1 MNTKHFRLLFLILI
15 SFTMQSCLSSFY
27 DVEFKK
33 EDGIIIPAE
42 GGTYHF
48 VINAVETKTSFSSG
62 LRRFEYRVMIEETII
77 DQQLVDIRILNAHIQ
92 VGDQWEIEFSV
103 PENNT
108 SLDRTVRIETII
120 ERDYRF
126 NEDVI
131 EFDPGDNTWQTVWEA
146 VQLSN

>member
-1 MNTKHFRLLFLILI
+1 MKHFRLLFLILI
-15 SFTMQSCLSSFY
+15 SFTTQSCLNSFY
-27 DVEFKK
+27 DVGFKK

-62 LRRFEYRVMIEETII
+62 LRRFEYRVIIEEDII
-77 DQQLVDIRILNAHIQ
+77 DQQLVDIWILNAHIQ

-108 SLDRTVRIETII
+108 SVDRTVRVETIV

-126 NEDVI
+126 NEDII
-131 EFDPGDNTWQTVWEA
+131 EFDPGDNTWQNVWEA
-146 VQLSN
+146 VQWCN

>member
-1 MNTKHFRLLFLILI
+1 MMHFRLLFLILI
-15 SFTMQSCLSSFY
+15 SFTTQSCLSSFY

-48 VINAVETKTSFSSG
+48 VINAVETKTSFSSV

-77 DQQLVDIRILNAHIQ
+77 DQQLVDIMISDAHIQ

-108 SLDRTVRIETII
+108 SLDRTVRVETII
-120 ERDYRF
+120 EKDYRF

-131 EFDPGDNTWQTVWEA
+131 EFDPGDNTWQTV
-146 VQLSN
+146 

>member
-1 MNTKHFRLLFLILI
+1 MKHFRLLFLILI
-15 SFTMQSCLSSFY
+15 SFTTQSCLNSFY
-27 DVEFKK
+27 DVGFKK

-62 LRRFEYRVMIEETII
+62 LRRFEYRVIIEEDII
-77 DQQLVDIRILNAHIQ
+77 DQQLVDIWIVNAHIQ
-92 VGDQWEIEFSV
+92 VGDQWEIEFFV

-108 SLDRTVRIETII
+108 SVERTVRVETII

-126 NEDVI
+126 NEDII
-131 EFDPGDNTWQTVWEA
+131 EFDPGDNTWQNVWEA
-146 VQLSN
+146 VQLCN

>member
-1 MNTKHFRLLFLILI
+1 MKQFRLLFLILI
-15 SFTMQSCLSSFY
+15 SFTTQSCLSSFY

-33 EDGIIIPAE
+33 EDSIIIPAE
-42 GGTYHF
+42 GGIYHF
-48 VINAVETKTSFSSG
+48 VINAVETKTSFSSV
-62 LRRFEYRVMIEETII
+62 LRRFEYRVIIEEDII
-77 DQQLVDIRILNAHIQ
+77 DQQLVDISISDAHIQ

-108 SLDRTVRIETII
+108 SVERTVRVETII

-126 NEDVI
+126 NEDII
-131 EFDPGDNTWQTVWEA
+131 EFDPGDNTWQRVWEA

>member
-1 MNTKHFRLLFLILI
+1 MKHFRLLFLILI

-77 DQQLVDIRILNAHIQ
+77 DQQLVDIWISNAHIQ

-108 SLDRTVRIETII
+108 SLDRTVRVETII

>member
-1 MNTKHFRLLFLILI
+1 MHFRLLFLILI
-15 SFTMQSCLSSFY
+15 SFTTQSCLSSFY

-48 VINAVETKTSFSSG
+48 VINAVETKTSFSSV

-77 DQQLVDIRILNAHIQ
+77 DQQLVDIWISDAHIQ

-108 SLDRTVRIETII
+108 SLDRTVRVETII
-120 ERDYRF
+120 EKDYRF

-131 EFDPGDNTWQTVWEA
+131 EFDPG
-146 VQLSN
+146 

>member
-1 MNTKHFRLLFLILI
+1 MKHFRLLFLILI
-15 SFTMQSCLSSFY
+15 SFTTQSCLRSFY

-33 EDGIIIPAE
+33 EDGIIIPAD

-48 VINAVETKTSFSSG
+48 VINAVETKTSFSSV

-77 DQQLVDIRILNAHIQ
+77 DQQLVDIWISDAHIQ
-92 VGDQWEIEFSV
+92 EGDQWEIEFSV

-108 SLDRTVRIETII
+108 SLDRTVRVETII

-131 EFDPGDNTWQTVWEA
+131 EFDPGDNTWQTIWEA

>member
-1 MNTKHFRLLFLILI
+1 MKHFRLLFLILI
-15 SFTMQSCLSSFY
+15 SFTTQSCLSSFY

-42 GGTYHF
+42 GGAYHF
-48 VINAVETKTSFSSG
+48 VINAVETKTSFSSV

-77 DQQLVDIRILNAHIQ
+77 DQQLVDIWISDAHIQ

-108 SLDRTVRIETII
+108 SLDRTVRVETII
-120 ERDYRF
+120 E
-126 NEDVI
+126 
-131 EFDPGDNTWQTVWEA
+131 
-146 VQLSN
+146 

>member
-1 MNTKHFRLLFLILI
+1 MKHFRLVFLILI

-33 EDGIIIPAE
+33 EAGIIIPAE

-77 DQQLVDIRILNAHIQ
+77 DQQLVDIWISNAHIQ

-108 SLDRTVRIETII
+108 SLDRTVRVETII

>member
-1 MNTKHFRLLFLILI
+1 MKHFRLVFLILI

-77 DQQLVDIRILNAHIQ
+77 DQQLVDIWISNAHIQ

-108 SLDRTVRIETII
+108 SLDRTVRVETII

>member
-1 MNTKHFRLLFLILI
+1 
-15 SFTMQSCLSSFY
+15 LSSFY
-27 DVEFKK
+27 DVDFKK
-33 EDGIIIPAE
+33 EDCIIIPAE

-48 VINAVETKTSFSSG
+48 VINAVETKTSFSSV

-77 DQQLVDIRILNAHIQ
+77 DQQLVDIWILNAHIQ

-108 SLDRTVRIETII
+108 SVDRTVRVETII

-126 NEDVI
+126 NEDII

>member
-1 MNTKHFRLLFLILI
+1 
-15 SFTMQSCLSSFY
+15 
-27 DVEFKK
+27 
-33 EDGIIIPAE
+33 
-42 GGTYHF
+42 
-48 VINAVETKTSFSSG
+48 
-62 LRRFEYRVMIEETII
+62 MIEETII

-108 SLDRTVRIETII
+108 SLDRTVRVETII

-131 EFDPGDNTWQTVWEA
+131 EFDPGDNTWQTVWET

>member
-1 MNTKHFRLLFLILI
+1 MKHFRLLFLILI
-15 SFTMQSCLSSFY
+15 SFTTQSCLSSFY

-33 EDGIIIPAE
+33 EDGIIIPVE

-48 VINAVETKTSFSSG
+48 VINAVETKTSFSSV
-62 LRRFEYRVMIEETII
+62 LRRFEYRVIIEEDII
-77 DQQLVDIRILNAHIQ
+77 DQQLVDIWILDAHIQ

-108 SLDRTVRIETII
+108 SVDRTVRVETLV

-126 NEDVI
+126 NEDII

>member
-1 MNTKHFRLLFLILI
+1 MKHFRLVFLILI

-62 LRRFEYRVMIEETII
+62 LRRFEYRVMMEETII
-77 DQQLVDIRILNAHIQ
+77 DQQLVDIWISNAHIQ

-108 SLDRTVRIETII
+108 SLDRTVRVETII

>member
-1 MNTKHFRLLFLILI
+1 MKHFRLLFLILI
-15 SFTMQSCLSSFY
+15 SFTTQSCLSSFY

-33 EDGIIIPAE
+33 DDGIIISAE

-48 VINAVETKTSFSSG
+48 VINAVETKTSFSSV

-77 DQQLVDIRILNAHIQ
+77 DQQLVDIWISDAHIQ

-108 SLDRTVRIETII
+108 SLDRTVRVETII

>member
-1 MNTKHFRLLFLILI
+1 MKHFRLLFLILI

-62 LRRFEYRVMIEETII
+62 LRRFEYRVMMEETII
-77 DQQLVDIRILNAHIQ
+77 DQQLVDIWISNAHIQ

-108 SLDRTVRIETII
+108 SLDRTVRVETII

>member
-1 MNTKHFRLLFLILI
+1 MKHFRLLFLILI
-15 SFTMQSCLSSFY
+15 SFTTQSCLSSFY

-33 EDGIIIPAE
+33 EDGIIKPAE

-48 VINAVETKTSFSSG
+48 VINAVETKTSFSSV

-77 DQQLVDIRILNAHIQ
+77 DQQLVDIWISDAHIQ
-92 VGDQWEIEFSV
+92 EGDQWEIEFSV

-108 SLDRTVRIETII
+108 SLDRTVRVETII

-131 EFDPGDNTWQTVWEA
+131 EFDPGDNTWQTIWEA

>member
-1 MNTKHFRLLFLILI
+1 MKHFRLVFLILI

-62 LRRFEYRVMIEETII
+62 LRRFEYRVMMEETII
-77 DQQLVDIRILNAHIQ
+77 DQQLVDIWISNAHIQ

-108 SLDRTVRIETII
+108 SLDRSVRVETII

>member
-1 MNTKHFRLLFLILI
+1 MKHFRLLFLILI
-15 SFTMQSCLSSFY
+15 SFTTQSCLNSFY

-48 VINAVETKTSFSSG
+48 VINAVETKTSFSSV

-77 DQQLVDIRILNAHIQ
+77 DQQLVDIWILNAHIQ

-108 SLDRTVRIETII
+108 SVDRTV
-120 ERDYRF
+120 
-126 NEDVI
+126 
-131 EFDPGDNTWQTVWEA
+131 
-146 VQLSN
+146 